1 MHDDWSRDTRDLQAM
16 TSPPAPSRQ
25 AVFGRAAVA
34 CSQPLATSAA
44 LRALIQGGSA
54 VDAAVAM
61 AAALAVTEPCS
72 NGLGGDAFALL
83 YTASSRSVSALHGN
97 GAAPAALTP
106 ALLQS
111 PVPLSSPHAVTVP
124 GAVALWE
131 DMIEQH
137 GSGNMS
143 LADVLQPAIELAERG
158 FPVAPITAEAWK
170 ASEAQLLAARGG
182 KELMVAD
189 GDGFRAPRAGE
200 VFRNAGLAA
209 TLRRVARFGKK
220 GFYEGPVASA
230 IVAVVR
236 AMGGILTLEDLAKHV
251 TERHDS
257 VSTSFRGYVVHETGP
272 PTHGVVALMALNI
285 LDSYDP
291 DELHDEGTATH
302 VMIDALRLAYADA
315 AKVIADPSVM
325 PDRTRDLASKKYADV
340 LRAQIN
346 ADRKCEVGSEG
357 ERWPGG
363 GTVQFCVVDADGN
376 AVSMVQSNYQGFG
389 TGLVP
394 RGTGFTLNNRAL
406 NFSGVKGHP
415 NAAAGGKKPYHTII
429 PALITRGDGGLFAA
443 LGVMG
448 SFMQP
453 QGHVQVIR
461 KLVDGGLDAQQALD
475 WPRFRVTG
483 PFSAMERGMGEDG
496 VLVEPELSV
505 EVVRALR
512 ERGHTVGCGERWI
525 FGRGQVIVLRD
536 EGIVEAGSDN
546 RADGCAA
553 VL

>member
-1 MHDDWSRDTRDLQAM
+1 M
-16 TSPPAPSRQ
+16 TSPTAPTRQ
-25 AVFGRAAVA
+25 AVYGRAAVA
-34 CSQPLATSAA
+34 CSQPLATSAG
-44 LRALIQGGSA
+44 LRVLIQGGNA
-54 VDAAVAM
+54 VDAAVAV

-72 NGLGGDAFALL
+72 NGVGGDAFALL
-83 YTASSRSVSALHGN
+83 YTASSRAVSALHGN
-97 GAAPAALTP
+97 GATPAALTP
-106 ALLQS
+106 ALLQP
-111 PVPLSSPHAVTVP
+111 PVPVSSPHTVTIP
-124 GAVALWE
+124 GAVALWV
-131 DMIEQH
+131 DLLEQH
-137 GSGNMS
+137 GSRKMS

-158 FPVAPITAEAWK
+158 FPVSPTTADAWK
-170 ASEAQLLAARGG
+170 ASEALLLAARGG
-182 KELMVAD
+182 KEVLVSD
-189 GDGFRAPRAGE
+189 GGDFRAPRAGE
-200 VFRNAGLAA
+200 VFRNAGLAT
-209 TLRRVARFGKK
+209 TLRRVAKFRKK

-230 IVAVVR
+230 IVALVR
-236 AMGGILTLEDLAKHV
+236 AMGGVMTLEDLSRHV
-251 TERHDS
+251 TEMYDS

-272 PTHGVVALMALNI
+272 PTHGIVALMALNI
-285 LDSYDP
+285 LDSYDST
-291 DELHDEGTATH
+291 ELRDEGTATH
-302 VMIDALRLAYADA
+302 VMIDALRLVYADA
-315 AKVIADPSVM
+315 TKVIADPSVM

-340 LRAQIN
+340 LRARIN
-346 ADRKCEVGSEG
+346 ADRKCEVGGEG
-357 ERWPGG
+357 EIWPGG

-461 KLVDGGLDAQQALD
+461 KLIDGGLDAQQALD
-475 WPRFRVTG
+475 TPRFRVTG
-483 PFSAMERGMGEDG
+483 PFSAVEQGMGEDG
-496 VLVEPELSV
+496 VVVEPEMSV
-505 EVVRALR
+505 EVVRALT
-512 ERGHTVGCGERWI
+512 ERGHTVRFGERWV
-525 FGRGQVIVLRD
+525 FGRGQVIVVRD